1 MSKEITIKNSRWF
14 KKQLNYEDIIEGTS
28 FIFGGLDE
36 QGRTTDYD
44 GEDAVEQLIY
54 DTQSIGRGVYFDVAD
69 GNKTVN
75 LELLLPA
82 TEADFRVLYTV
93 ARRIASLWGAKS
105 ILLDDE
111 EVKLTELDDCMEND
125 FAISTGLLADFADKV
140 EGGAINILCATLP
153 ISINSQQLTDF
164 SNDYKA
170 FGKYL
175 HERQSIYPF
184 YSIAIYVSSDSEKT
198 VKYVAIPDGKFVLPN
213 NPQMTYHDG
222 ENSIEYDNAVI
233 ATPNLFKEGEIAEV
247 DFMQFL
253 SHVPD
258 DKKAEFDCEHTLI
271 SPLSVEELQAI
282 FSSCM

>member
-69 GNKTVN
+69 GNKAVN

-198 VKYVAIPDGKFVLPN
+198 VKYVAIADGKFVLPN

-222 ENSIEYDNAVI
+222 ENSIEYDKAVI

-282 FSSCM
+282 FSSRM

>member
-1 MSKEITIKNSRWF
+1 MSREISIKNSRWF

-28 FIFGGLDE
+28 FILGGLDE

-69 GNKTVN
+69 GNKAVN

-93 ARRIASLWGAKS
+93 ARRIASLWGAKN

-111 EVKLTELDDCMEND
+111 EVKLTELDECMEKD

-140 EGGAINILCATLP
+140 EGGAISILCATLP

-164 SNDYKA
+164 SKDYKA

-198 VKYVAIPDGKFVLPN
+198 VKYVAIPDGNFVLPN

-222 ENSIEYDNAVI
+222 EDSIEYDKAVI

-271 SPLSVEELQAI
+271 SPLSVEELQTI
-282 FSSCM
+282 FSSRM

>member
-69 GNKTVN
+69 GNKAVN

-93 ARRIASLWGAKS
+93 ARSIASLWGAKS

-198 VKYVAIPDGKFVLPN
+198 VKYVAIADGKFVLPN

-222 ENSIEYDNAVI
+222 ENSIEYDKAVI

-282 FSSCM
+282 FSSRM